1 MADLGLLVPHADAV
15 LTLLYADPDLTV
27 FPAANGG
34 PNVVPNGQLPPY
46 VSVHFV
52 AARPLRRLSMRS
64 VGFLLRAHI
73 HCVGA
78 SDLAA
83 RLVSD
88 LVASAL
94 IDARPNVPGRACSP
108 IQMDSENQRPPA
120 VDQSTGFTTVTIT
133 DVYRIYSEPGRDGS

>member
-1 MADLGLLVPHADAV
+1 MADLGLIVPHADAV
-15 LTLLYADPDLTV
+15 LTLLYAEADLTV
-27 FPAANGG
+27 FPAPDGG
-34 PNVVPNGQLPPY
+34 PNIVPNGQLPPY

-64 VGFLLRAHI
+64 VGFLLRGYI

-78 SDLAA
+78 NDLAA

-94 IDARPNVPGRACSP
+94 IDVRPNVPGRACSP
-108 IQMDSENQRPPA
+108 IQMDSEGQRPPA
-120 VDQSTGFTTVTIT
+120 VDESTGLATVTIT